1 MRLAILADGTRGD
14 FAPMAALGAR
24 MTSRGHEVS
33 MTASEE
39 FRPMVEA
46 AGLRFVALPVSLTAY
61 ISTEEGRRLLNRNWV
76 FSMQGFQRLSHDHR
90 EGIEDAFIEASDG
103 AEALLTTFTTQDRA
117 QCLATAREI
126 PHAMAHSFPL
136 FPTGE
141 FASPVLL
148 AGRGLPATALC
159 RATHHLSYRAYW
171 LANHSDF
178 RAFARRLGLSKPRS
192 TLDVCANPST
202 LVLQAFSPSLI
213 PKPRD
218 WGGNHIL
225 TGFWCLPQDVHA
237 GIDQEPPEDLLAWTD
252 AGERPVFLGFGSMP
266 VLEPKKFLAMASEAT
281 RALGVRAIVNAP
293 WADSPEIAADLPD
306 HLRLVGPVNH
316 DRLLPS
322 CAAAVHHGGAGTVAA
337 SLRAG
342 LPTMVCS
349 VWVDQ
354 PFWGKRLERLGVG
367 AHVPFKRLDAGKLEA
382 GLRTLLSQPVR
393 RRAAALGAS
402 IRAEGDG
409 SEMAAQLLD
418 EWLSAASAV
427 PGSPGHNRT
436 RRRQARGAG
445 EAGVRSG

>member
-24 MTSRGHEVS
+24 MTSHGHEVS

-76 FSMQGFQRLSHDHR
+76 FSMRGFQRLSHDHR
-90 EGIEDAFIEASDG
+90 EGIEDAFIEAGDG
-103 AEALLTTFTTQDRA
+103 AEALVTTFATQDRA
-117 QCLATAREI
+117 QCLAIAREI

-136 FPTGE
+136 LPTGE
-141 FASPVLL
+141 FASSVLL
-148 AGRGLPATALC
+148 MGRRLPAAALC
-159 RATHHLSYRAYW
+159 RASHHLSNRIYW
-171 LANHSDF
+171 LANRSDF
-178 RAFARRLGLSKPRS
+178 RAFARRLGLASKPRS
-192 TLDVCANPST
+192 TLEVCANPST

-213 PKPRD
+213 PKPGD
-218 WGGNHIL
+218 WGDNHIL
-225 TGFWCLPQDVHA
+225 TGFWWLPRDVRA
-237 GIDQEPPEDLLAWTD
+237 GVDEEPPEDLVAWTD

-266 VLEPKKFLAMASEAT
+266 VLEPRRFLAMATEAT

-293 WADSPEIAADLPD
+293 WADSPEIAAELPD
-306 HLRLVGPVNH
+306 HLRLVGSVNH
-316 DRLLPS
+316 DRLLPR

-354 PFWGKRLERLGVG
+354 PFWGKTLERLGVG

-409 SEMAAQLLD
+409 SEMAARLLD
-418 EWLSAASAV
+418 EWLSVASAV
-427 PGSPGHNRT
+427 RGSPGHNRV
-436 RRRQARGAG
+436 RPRQATDAR
-445 EAGVRSG
+445 ETSVP